1 VQAAAAV
8 QGCVPDLE
16 VFGGLALNEW
26 VGGLNPAAVEAAIA
40 MGAKEIWMPTL
51 SAENERARLGRPG
64 TGITVLDGG
73 GRLKPPVAE
82 ILRMIAAR
90 DIILGT
96 GHLSAVEIVSVVRA
110 ARQTGVRKIL
120 VTHPEIEFIR
130 LPLAVQKEIAGPGL
144 FFERCFARSIF
155 ALDWDGLASAIRATG
170 VESNVLA
177 TDLGQPDN
185 PDPVSGYAE
194 MVAAYAARGFS
205 AAELEWMTCRNPA
218 QLLNLP

>member
-1 VQAAAAV
+1 VSGVA
-8 QGCVPDLE
+8 

-26 VGGLNPAAVEAAIA
+26 VGGLNPAAVEAALA

-51 SAENERARLGRPG
+51 SAENERAHRGHPG
-64 TGITVLDGG
+64 TGITILDGA
-73 GRLKPPVAE
+73 GRLKAPVDE
-82 ILRMIAAR
+82 ILRLIAAR
-90 DIILGT
+90 EIILGT
-96 GHLSAVEIVSVVRA
+96 GHVSPGEIVAVVRA
-110 ARQTGVRKIL
+110 ARQAGVRKIL

-130 LPLAVQKEIAGPGL
+130 LPLAVQKEIAGPGV

-155 ALDWDGLASAIRATG
+155 ALDWDGLANAIRETG

-177 TDLGQPDN
+177 TDLGQPDS

-194 MVAAYAARGFS
+194 MVAAYAIRGFS
-205 AAELEWMTCRNPA
+205 AAELEWMCCRNPA